1 MTTSFTPTFP
11 TNLTLQEP
19 RSSAASVHLPYALS
33 SPPHS
38 VHSGFSPV
46 QHFATHTSSG
56 YTSRPLSAHP
66 HHLDLPRPSFG
77 SATSAPWDAH
87 TQSVNQHH
95 QQQRQSW
102 TSTASAG
109 GGHLRSFS
117 TRQSQP
123 YIDNVSGSS
132 TSSTIHHNNRFP
144 PHPPS
149 GSYEYELDQPTY
161 HAQHL
166 RSAGLPPSFL
176 SHPAPSN
183 ERWSIGSAY
192 AQPPV
197 TASSRPSY
205 YARSRVDEGSET
217 SFPDSLQRDQ
227 RYPTPELVYFTEG
240 KHHAS
245 ASGDTVRNHKRQ
257 RQSAAPP
264 AQASRD
270 IYPELPH
277 HAPPAFIDD
286 WSYPTLAPVQFP
298 HSTTISRPTSP
309 LGTVH
314 PTGFTYAYPDPPTPV
329 YAHSTREERLAVL
342 EEQKR
347 DTEEY
352 QRRRFKEAEARG
364 LRQEELSQYSADE
377 ERECFV
383 VGDVG

>member
-46 QHFATHTSSG
+46 QHFAPHTSSG
-56 YTSRPLSAHP
+56 YTSRPLSAH
-66 HHLDLPRPSFG
+66 HHFDLPRPSFG

-109 GGHLRSFS
+109 GGHLPSFS

-161 HAQHL
+161 NAQHL
-166 RSAGLPPSFL
+166 RSAGLPPSFS

-197 TASSRPSY
+197 TTSSRPSY
-205 YARSRVDEGSET
+205 YAGSRVDEGSET

-227 RYPTPELVYFTEG
+227 RYPTPELVYFPEG
-240 KHHAS
+240 NNHTN
-245 ASGDTVRNHKRQ
+245 ASGDTVRTYKRQ
-257 RQSAAPP
+257 RQSATPS

-277 HAPPAFIDD
+277 PAPPGFIDD

-352 QRRRFKEAEARG
+352 KRRRFKEAEVRG

-377 ERECFV
+377 EREYWL
-383 VGDVG
+383 VG